1 MRRVVTVSRLA
12 HRAFTAAQWG
22 ELRAQLAAWRE
33 NVWSVKD
40 LVGSQKDDGLSRGMP
55 AAPVALRA

>member
-1 MRRVVTVSRLA
+1 MYSGG
-12 HRAFTAAQWG
+12 Q
-22 ELRAQLAAWRE
+22 E

-40 LVGSQKDDGLSRGMP
+40 LVGSHKEDGLSRGVP